1 MEEEIKHAA
10 NEEVEDAI
18 SPSDSGSTDQKDSAL
33 IKSIKDKGAHSVK
46 YLYSFISIVLLCTCA
61 KEFQY

>member
-10 NEEVEDAI
+10 NEEVEDVI
-18 SPSDSGSTDQKDSAL
+18 SPSDSGSIDQKDSAL

-46 YLYSFISIVLLCTCA
+46 YLY
-61 KEFQY
+61 